1 MVGLHNGSYNTL
13 IKSLVKRGIEGQPM
27 TEHQHL
33 QPLVQLEQHNI
44 ALLFANYLVTLGIE
58 ANVISK
64 NSSEAQVSQSKLEYI
79 VCCHPDKMA
88 QAQQEFEQFIKQPFD
103 TKYQQAAWQ
112 HGETV
117 AVTSNE
123 QPLVAS
129 FKENF
134 LAHAGT
140 VTLIVFVLCWLV
152 FLASNL
158 GWAQSLFNQLQF
170 YPRLSADLLITEPW
184 RLIGPAFFHFSW
196 LHIVFNTMWWWQLGG
211 SIEKAL
217 GKGMLINLLL
227 ISAVFSN
234 LGQFFVSGAN
244 FGGLSG
250 VVYALVGFVWW
261 FGHLAP
267 EQGLS
272 LSKPIIGFLLFW
284 LLLGFVDLLPVNVAN
299 TAHLLGLISGG
310 LLAVYKVKLIKDN

>member
-1 MVGLHNGSYNTL
+1 MS
-13 IKSLVKRGIEGQPM
+13 
-27 TEHQHL
+27 EHENL

-44 ALLFANYLVTLGIE
+44 ALLFANYLLTLDIE
-58 ANVISK
+58 AKVISAQ
-64 NSSEAQVSQSKLEYI
+64 NTEEIREAKQIHI
-79 VCCHPDKMA
+79 VYCQPEKMA
-88 QAQQEFEQFIKQPFD
+88 QAKLEFESFIKKPFD
-103 TKYQQAAWQ
+103 QKYQQAAWQ

-117 AVTSNE
+117 TLSSNDST
-123 QPLVAS
+123 LVAN
-129 FKENF
+129 FKDNF

-140 VTLIVFVLCWLV
+140 VTLIVFAFCWLV
-152 FLASNL
+152 FLISNL
-158 GWAQSLFNQLQF
+158 GWAQSVYHQLQF
-170 YPRLSADLLITEPW
+170 YPRLSVDAFIAEPW
-184 RLIGPAFFHFSW
+184 RLLGPAFFHFSW

-227 ISAVFSN
+227 ISAIFSN

-261 FGHLAP
+261 YGYLAP
-267 EQGLS
+267 EKGLS
-272 LSKPIIGFLLFW
+272 LSKPIVGFLLFW

-299 TAHLLGLISGG
+299 TAHLLGLISGC
-310 LLAVYKVKLIKDN
+310 LLAVYSVKSSKNS

>member
-1 MVGLHNGSYNTL
+1 MV
-13 IKSLVKRGIEGQPM
+13 
-27 TEHQHL
+27 EHKNL

-44 ALLFANYLVTLGIE
+44 ALLFANYLLTLGIE
-58 ANVISK
+58 ANVVAEPLYKENKAAKEGIKSK
-64 NSSEAQVSQSKLEYI
+64 QGHTVYCQQDKL
-79 VCCHPDKMA
+79 A
-88 QAQQEFEQFIKQPFD
+88 QAQVEFECFIKKPFD
-103 TKYQQAAWQ
+103 QKYQQAAWQ

-117 AVTSNE
+117 TLNSNDST
-123 QPLVAS
+123 LLAS
-129 FKENF
+129 FKKSF
-134 LAHAGT
+134 LAHAGI
-140 VTLIVFVLCWLV
+140 VTLVVFTLCWLV

-158 GWAQSLFNQLQF
+158 GWARPLFTLLQF
-170 YPRLSADLLITEPW
+170 YPLLSLDAFISEPW
-184 RLIGPAFFHFSW
+184 RIIGPAFFHFSL

-211 SIEKAL
+211 SIEKSL

-261 FGHLAP
+261 YGYLAP
-267 EQGLS
+267 EKGLS

-284 LLLGFVDLLPVNVAN
+284 LVLGFVDLLPVNVAN
-299 TAHLLGLISGG
+299 TAHLLGLISGC
-310 LLAVYKVKLIKDN
+310 LLAVYSVKVARN